1 MISINLGDA
10 KARLSELVHQVETG
24 DTVRILRRGKE
35 VAQLTSVAR
44 PKKAVN
50 RAMLRAVTA
59 NMPPQP
65 DEAGTFVRNMRDDD
79 RY

>member
-10 KARLSELVHQVETG
+10 KARLSELVHRVEAG
-24 DTVRILRRGKE
+24 DTVRILREGKE
-35 VAQLTSVAR
+35 VAQLTSIAS

-59 NMPPQP
+59 NMAPQP
-65 DEAGTFVRNMRDDD
+65 DDAGTFVCNMRDDD